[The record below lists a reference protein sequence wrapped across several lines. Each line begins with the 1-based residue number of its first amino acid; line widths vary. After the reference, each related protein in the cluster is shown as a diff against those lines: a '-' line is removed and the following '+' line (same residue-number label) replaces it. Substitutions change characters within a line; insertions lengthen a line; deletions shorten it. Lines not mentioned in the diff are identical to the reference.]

1 MLTDKLTEIQKDK
14 VASLCEKINDI
25 FTEEDN
31 GFTEKTIEE
40 WHESKLYKGIEEVLN
55 ELNRWC

>member
-1 MLTDKLTEIQKDK
+1 MLDKLTDKQREKL
-14 VASLCEKINDI
+14 ANLCEQVNYI

-40 WHESKLYKGIEEVLN
+40 WYESKLYKGIEEVLN
-55 ELNRWC
+55 DLNRWC